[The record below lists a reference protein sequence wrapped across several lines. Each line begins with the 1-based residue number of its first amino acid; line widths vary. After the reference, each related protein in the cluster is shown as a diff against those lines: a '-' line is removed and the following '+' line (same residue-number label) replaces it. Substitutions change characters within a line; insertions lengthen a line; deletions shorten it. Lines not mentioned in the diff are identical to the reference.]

1 MKKRTWIKLVVW
13 VIGIM
18 LILLTAGNFI
28 LKSAVEKKL
37 RASLQQLQPYVQAGF
52 SKVHINLFAAS
63 VTLDSVYVQYDPEL
77 KHQHW
82 HTLRFSSAAISDIH
96 FFKLIVHKDFSAG
109 SLALKNTDIQL
120 DHYLLTHNTTIPDS
134 FLKRTQLP
142 FKNVSL
148 NNIEIKNA
156 KFSQRNDTKLSTIC
170 TGSISLKDVF
180 MPAIDVAFTKD
191 NIRFENV
198 VCDLEDI
205 NYQLQGY
212 YSVQLKK
219 FHINSQDSVV
229 QLDSLKLISKL
240 GKYEMEQKLGGQVD
254 HINASVK
261 NIEISGVDMA
271 RLLQKKFIAKQISVN
286 NVDAYIFRDERLPQ
300 SNEKQ
305 TMPLDYLQQ
314 IPYELNVHRF
324 DLNNA
329 TIELDH
335 SLIHRDD
342 TSSGGFLKKI
352 QFPFKNVSFDNI
364 GINNAKILQRD
375 NAKLSTVCTG
385 SILLNG
391 VFIPAIDTAFTKD
404 SIRVENIVCDLQD
417 VNYPL
422 SGYYS
427 VQLNKFHIN
436 SRDSMIEL
444 DALKLIPELGKYEM
458 GQKLGKQVDHIN
470 AFVKNIE
477 VSGLDVTQLIQKKFI
492 AKQISIN
499 NADAYVFRDRRLPR
513 SKEKQPMPLD
523 YLKQIPFEMDV
534 GRFDLNNATI
544 TSEEFPKKGDHT
556 GYIKLENVNITM
568 KPLKNYA
575 TKTNSSINSFVKAS
589 IMGAGNIE
597 ANINLSMTNGNSHIK
612 GAIDELHLTA
622 MNPSAE
628 NLGKFHIESGVLN
641 RLDFEFTATNTKAS
655 GQIVGAYHDLVI
667 DRLKLTKNGLKK
679 ASTPSF
685 LLHKIIIPKNKD
697 ISLNVKHR
705 TGKIDFERDP
715 TRIVTFYY
723 LKALLD
729 GIRDSFT
736 LGFVLPS

>member
-1 MKKRTWIKLVVW
+1 MIVW
-13 VIGIM
+13 VVGIL
-18 LILLTAGNFI
+18 LILLVAGNFI
-28 LKSAVEKKL
+28 VKSAVEKKL

-52 SKVHINLFAAS
+52 SEAHINLFAAS
-63 VTLDSVYVQYDPEL
+63 VRLDSVYIQYDPEL
-77 KHQHW
+77 KHQHMYR
-82 HTLRFSSAAISDIH
+82 LQFSSAALSDIH
-96 FFKLIVHKDFSAG
+96 FLELILHKNFSAG
-109 SLALKNTDIQL
+109 LLALNNTDIQL
-120 DHYLLTHNTTIPDS
+120 DQYLLNHNSTLPDS
-134 FLKRTQLP
+134 FLERIKLP
-142 FKNVSL
+142 FKNISL

-156 KFSQRNDTKLSTIC
+156 KFSQRNNTKLSTIC
-170 TGSISLKDVF
+170 SGSILVKDVF
-180 MPAIDVAFTKD
+180 IPAIDAAFTKD
-191 NIRFENV
+191 SIRFGNV
-198 VCDLEDI
+198 VCDLKDI
-205 NYQLQGY
+205 RYQLPD

-219 FHINSQDSVV
+219 FHLNSRDSVIE
-229 QLDSLKLISKL
+229 LDMLKLITQS
-240 GKYEMEQKLGGQVD
+240 GKYEIGNQTEY
-254 HINASVK
+254 INASVK
-261 NIEISGVDMA
+261 SIEVSGMNVMQLVQ
-271 RLLQKKFIAKQISVN
+271 RKFTAKQISIN
-286 NVDAYIFRDERLPQ
+286 NANAYVFRDERLPR
-300 SNEKQ
+300 SKEKQ
-305 TMPLDYLQQ
+305 PVPLDYLKQ

-335 SLIHRDD
+335 SLLHHND
-342 TSSGGFLKKI
+342 TLSGGFLKKI

-364 GINNAKILQRD
+364 GINNAKILQRN
-375 NAKLSTVCTG
+375 NAKLSTICTG
-385 SILLNG
+385 SILLSD

-404 SIRVENIVCDLQD
+404 SIRFGNIICDLHD
-417 VNYPL
+417 INYPL
-422 SGYYS
+422 PGYYS
-427 VQLNKFHIN
+427 VQLNKFHMN
-436 SRDSMIEL
+436 SRDSIIEL

-477 VSGLDVTQLIQKKFI
+477 VSGFDMTQLRQKKFI
-492 AKQISIN
+492 AKQISVN
-499 NADAYVFRDRRLPR
+499 NTNAYVFRDRRLPR

-523 YLKQIPFEMDV
+523 YLKQIPYEINV
-534 GRFDLNNATI
+534 QRFDLNNATV

-568 KPLKNYA
+568 KPLRNYA
-575 TKTNSSINSFVKAS
+575 TKTNPSINSFVKAS
-589 IMGAGNIE
+589 IMGAGNIH

-641 RLDFEFTATNTKAS
+641 RLDFEFTATDTKAS
-655 GQIVGAYHDLVI
+655 GQIVGEYHDLVI
-667 DRLKLTKNGLKK
+667 DRLKLTKHGLKK

-685 LLHKIIIPKNKD
+685 LLHKVIIPKNKD
-697 ISLNVKHR
+697 VSLNVKHR